1 MCLWRLGQSLA
12 DVVTSATGQIPSRSV
27 GSVSCVSRCLVAS
40 GLQIGLQNGLLVC
53 GSPIPPALPQL
64 SASLAFVWNF
74 WPGYLDHRDKVFQ
87 ACEIVGIR
95 RVQRKLSCDRG
106 RGDHKIDRPAAGL
119 PARAYHSCRNPAVG
133 TGGVRVEGD
142 RIELVL
148 RPLQYIQ
155 PASPL
160 GSLEVGVLFG
170 VRAYLMQS
178 GGQLGAA
185 RREALARPGGQRR
198 RL

>member
-1 MCLWRLGQSLA
+1 
-12 DVVTSATGQIPSRSV
+12 
-27 GSVSCVSRCLVAS
+27 
-40 GLQIGLQNGLLVC
+40 
-53 GSPIPPALPQL
+53 
-64 SASLAFVWNF
+64 
-74 WPGYLDHRDKVFQ
+74 LDHRDKVFQ